1 MTANDA
7 PPAKWIQVA
16 EESYH
21 RCQGEAF
28 FQSLYQRLL
37 ASDASIQAKFAK
49 TDFAKQNKL
58 LQHGLG
64 LLLIYAKRP
73 NPALLERIA
82 VRHNRA
88 DLDVPPTQYPL
99 FVDSL
104 IAAVREHDPQCN
116 PEVEN
121 AWRTSLAPG
130 IAFMAKAYD
139 VKPAPA
145 ASDR

>member
-1 MTANDA
+1 MSANEA
-7 PPAKWIQVA
+7 PPGKWIQVA
-16 EESYH
+16 EESYR

-37 ASDASIQAKFAK
+37 ASDAAVRAKFAR
-49 TDFAKQNKL
+49 TDFSRQNKL

-73 NPALLERIA
+73 NPAMLERIA
-82 VRHNRA
+82 VCHGQD

-104 IAAVREHDPQCN
+104 IAAVREHDPQCT
-116 PEVEN
+116 PDVEN

-139 VKPAPA
+139 VKPTQA